1 VCRDTEAVEKA
12 FNDAERPFR
21 ADFRQEADF
30 SDVYADHWNRVWN
43 ALENSQDRPVAA
55 YRHYYVDVEAL
66 ELHSFLPK
74 CASGLIVID
83 CISTAFDVAA
93 DFGS

>member
-1 VCRDTEAVEKA
+1 
-12 FNDAERPFR
+12 
-21 ADFRQEADF
+21 
-30 SDVYADHWNRVWN
+30 
-43 ALENSQDRPVAA
+43 LENSQNRPVAA
-55 YRHYYVDVEAL
+55 YRHYYVDVEAF
-66 ELHSFLPK
+66 ESHPFLPK